1 MGVYKKAI
9 ITDAGEALRARAV
22 AGEVSMQF
30 SHAKTSTYVYP
41 DGTDLTK
48 LTDLQEIRQTVIPSN
63 VQITNDTLIS
73 VRSLFGNEQINEA
86 YLIQNV
92 GVYATDGENEILFAV
107 CQAITPDQMP
117 AYDGVA
123 PSSFIYNVQ
132 LTVSQAA
139 QISLVINTAGTA
151 TTQDVLELEQKK
163 VNGNGGDI
171 SETVITTAE
180 ESQAEYPVPEVGDS
194 AKTVL
199 GKVQKFFGDLRN
211 WMTGVC
217 LLGQIVNNC
226 VTDNAKLPLSA
237 AQGKV
242 LMDLYNVLNTNQKPT
257 VYSKQ
262 IWSSELIYNAW
273 MNIAKIGRIC
283 IAWGSF
289 VVKEEKNIT
298 NVDLFNISNTG
309 ITPMGYTT
317 FSLSSFN
324 PTDQGGI
331 GALNLDGKVVFALPE
346 SGTKEW
352 RFNFSF
358 VSS

>member
-22 AGEVSMQF
+22 AGEASMQF

-63 VQITNDTLIS
+63 VQIANDTLIS

-139 QISLVINTAGTA
+139 QISLVVNTAGTA

-171 SETVITTAE
+171 SETVIAATE
-180 ESQAEYPVPEVGDS
+180 KSQAEYPVPAAGDS

-242 LMDLYNVLNTNQKPT
+242 LMDLYNVLNTKIKINLEMLPNWND
-257 VYSKQ
+257 V
-262 IWSSELIYNAW
+262 WSVSNHEFVIVHVVYNAGTAIGSPKQCYPYGILITVTSTTSVKNGW
-273 MNIAKIGRIC
+273 QNFQIFIEDTVNNGSETGNI
-283 IAWGSF
+283 F
-289 VVKEEKNIT
+289 VR
-298 NVDLFNISNTG
+298 SNNA
-309 ITPMGYTT
+309 
-317 FSLSSFN
+317 SSSMWKKF
-324 PTDQGGI
+324 
-331 GALNLDGKVVFALPE
+331 
-346 SGTKEW
+346 SGT
-352 RFNFSF
+352 NIGI
-358 VSS
+358 V

>member
-1 MGVYKKAI
+1 MKTTKNLGLNMPDANDFVEIDKINKNTEKIDEELAKKA
-9 ITDAGEALRARAV
+9 DA
-22 AGEVSMQF
+22 S
-30 SHAKTSTYVYP
+30 
-41 DGTDLTK
+41 
-48 LTDLQEIRQTVIPSN
+48 
-63 VQITNDTLIS
+63 
-73 VRSLFGNEQINEA
+73 
-86 YLIQNV
+86 
-92 GVYATDGENEILFAV
+92 
-107 CQAITPDQMP
+107 
-117 AYDGVA
+117 
-123 PSSFIYNVQ
+123 
-132 LTVSQAA
+132 
-139 QISLVINTAGTA
+139 
-151 TTQDVLELEQKK
+151 
-163 VNGNGGDI
+163 GGDI
-171 SETVITTAE
+171 SETVITSTE
-180 ESQAEYPVPEVGDS
+180 TSQAEYPVPAAGDS

-199 GKVQKFFGDLRN
+199 GKVQKFFADIRN
-211 WMTGVC
+211 WMKGVC

-242 LMDLYNVLNTNQKPT
+242 LMDLYNVLNTNQNPT

-289 VVKEEKNIT
+289 VVKEERNIT

-309 ITPMGYTT
+309 ITPMNYTT